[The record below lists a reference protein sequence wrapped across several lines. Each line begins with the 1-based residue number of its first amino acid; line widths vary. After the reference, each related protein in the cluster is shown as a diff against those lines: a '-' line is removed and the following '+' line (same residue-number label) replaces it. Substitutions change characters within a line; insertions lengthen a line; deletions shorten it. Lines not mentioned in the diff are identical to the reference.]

1 MESKKFV
8 NLSAEYKNF
17 LSECSKIDKLGQID
31 DMYVPSGMQPS
42 ASGKT
47 QFQVLTDLH
56 NQVSKTL
63 ETKQLQISDINH
75 LMINYTKPN
84 TQVSQLK
91 KLTHYR
97 NYYII
102 TNCLRT
108 PQWKEFVSK
117 IKTKIPNASIQ
128 EIEEVITKLLERYM
142 GTWDTV
148 EKIIVIDKKG
158 LVKSI
163 ELVDPDD
170 FEFIF
175 NLLKK

>member
-8 NLSAEYKNF
+8 NLPAGYKDF
-17 LSECSKIDKLGQID
+17 LSECSKINELGQIN
-31 DMYVPSGMQPS
+31 
-42 ASGKT
+42 GKT
-47 QFQVLTDLH
+47 QVKVLTDLH
-56 NQVSKTL
+56 NQVTKCL
-63 ETKQLQISDINH
+63 EAKQLQISDINH
-75 LMINYTKPN
+75 LMANCTKSNEQINWI
-84 TQVSQLK
+84 K

-108 PQWKEFVSK
+108 PQWKEFVGK
-117 IKTKIPNASIQ
+117 IKTKVPHAKLQ
-128 EIEEVITKLLERYM
+128 DIEQAVTNLLEKYM
-142 GTWDTV
+142 GTWDTI

-170 FEFIF
+170 YDFIF

>member
-8 NLSAEYKNF
+8 NLSAEYRDF
-17 LSECSKIDKLGQID
+17 LSECSKINGLGQID
-31 DMYVPSGMQPS
+31 
-42 ASGKT
+42 GKT
-47 QFQVLTDLH
+47 QFKVLTDLH
-56 NQVSKTL
+56 NQISKCL
-63 ETKQLQISDINH
+63 ELKQLQISDINH
-75 LMINYTKPN
+75 LMLNYSKSN
-84 TQVSQLK
+84 EQISCLK

-102 TNCLRT
+102 TNSLRSSK
-108 PQWKEFVSK
+108 WKEFIGK
-117 IKTKIPNASIQ
+117 IKIKIPHTKVQ
-128 EIEEVITKLLERYM
+128 EIEAVVTKLLEKYM

-158 LVKSI
+158 FVKSI

>member
-8 NLSAEYKNF
+8 NLSAEYKDF
-17 LSECSKIDKLGQID
+17 LLECSKINELGQID
-31 DMYVPSGMQPS
+31 
-42 ASGKT
+42 GKT
-47 QFQVLTDLH
+47 QLNVLTNLH
-56 NQVSKTL
+56 NQVSKCL

-75 LMINYTKPN
+75 LMANCIKSNE
-84 TQVSQLK
+84 QISHLK

-102 TNCLRT
+102 TNCLRSS
-108 PQWKEFVSK
+108 QWKEFIAK
-117 IKTKIPNASIQ
+117 IKTKIVNVKLQ
-128 EIEEVITKLLERYM
+128 EIESAMTQLLEKYI